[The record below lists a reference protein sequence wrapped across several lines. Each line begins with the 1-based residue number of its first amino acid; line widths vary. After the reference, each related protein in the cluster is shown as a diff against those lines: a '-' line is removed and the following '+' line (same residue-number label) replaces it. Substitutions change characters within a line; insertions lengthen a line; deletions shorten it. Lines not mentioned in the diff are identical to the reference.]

1 MGAPLSSWINWYKYF
16 IEQHVKGGKVIFITS
31 AIGYFP
37 SFVVFLFLQ
46 YHKFAL
52 MKNAPIRPYKK
63 QNRKKRLFDEFL
75 KLQNAKTLKKISRVC
90 FINHIL
96 E

>member
-1 MGAPLSSWINWYKYF
+1 M
-16 IEQHVKGGKVIFITS
+16 EQHIKGRIVIFFTS

-37 SFVVFLFLQ
+37 SFVVFLSLQ

-63 QNRKKRLFDEFL
+63 TKHKKRLFDEFL
-75 KLQNAKTLKKISRVC
+75 KLQKTKTLKKITRA
-90 FINHIL
+90 H
-96 E
+96 